1 MPKKMG
7 KALDPSII
15 YMGRNFK
22 ISGSIPL
29 KGGHGVATVRKRSCV
44 GAAATNERN
53 GGWGRGE
60 DLLTI
65 VALIPFTIQT
75 HKGK

>member
-1 MPKKMG
+1 MPKKKG
-7 KALDPSII
+7 KTARSVHYLHGKKFQNLWKHSLE
-15 YMGRNFK
+15 RRAW
-22 ISGSIPL
+22 
-29 KGGHGVATVRKRSCV
+29 GVATVRKGSCV

-65 VALIPFTIQT
+65 VALILTIQT